1 MPTYDIAHITDQGLD
16 LIIVPLHA
24 NFQFRTLEEQKRA
37 VAELQ
42 RAAGK
47 AGWNSTVVPIWDS
60 GGGRMGFLAPSHY
73 HAFLRAIDLGF
84 VAKKI
89 NETLNW

>member
-1 MPTYDIAHITDQGLD
+1 MPTYDVAHITDRGLD

-24 NFQFRTLEEQKRA
+24 NFQFRTLDEQNRV
-37 VAELQ
+37 VAAFQ
-42 RAAGK
+42 RAANDT
-47 AGWNSTVVPIWDS
+47 GWRSTVVPIWDS

-73 HAFLRAIDLGF
+73 HAFLRDIDLGF
-84 VAKKI
+84 VAQNM